1 MENELLPLLHPP
13 SNPKAA
19 RRETGGPLG
28 YPSDSHKLPEGKDYR
43 LNDYVLNLF
52 VTVLDF
58 QMKAEVVDAALEF
71 YDENRWNELRTHKAL
86 AELIS
91 SYPNTKKGNTQLAK
105 YLWNNNH
112 WSRAKFLRELVAY
125 FEGMNVR
132 NMRAL
137 YKWGRTTPFEEIK
150 GRIKTEEHSIGYAI
164 FKWMQIRLGV
174 DTVKPDVHVKNF
186 VKNCIGREPRNE
198 EAVEAIERVA
208 RKMGI
213 PASRLDFAIWRYQR
227 DRSLTKQGN
236 GIGSSVGSVANERSA
251 KSRVPFQER
260 SEG

>member
-1 MENELLPLLHPP
+1 VDKYALKKERRMSMTEEELEKLKKECL
-13 SNPKAA
+13 
-19 RRETGGPLG
+19 
-28 YPSDSHKLPEGKDYR
+28 KLPVGEEDSFR
-43 LNDYVLNLF
+43 SNDYVLTLLLTYLN
-52 VTVLDF
+52 F
-58 QMKAEVVDAALEF
+58 QMKVEAVDSAIDF
-71 YDENRWNELRTHKAL
+71 YTENRRRKLRTHKAL
-86 AELIS
+86 AELMATF
-91 SYPNTKKGNTQLAK
+91 PNTKRGNLKLAN
-105 YLWNNNH
+105 YLWNNSH
-112 WSRAKFLRELVAY
+112 WTRAKFLRKLVEY

-137 YKWGRTTPFEEIK
+137 TRWGRNTPFEEIK
-150 GRIKTEEHSIGYAI
+150 GRVKTEEHSIGYAI
-164 FKWMQIRLGV
+164 FKWIQIRLGV

-198 EAVEAIERVA
+198 EAVEAIERIA

-236 GIGSSVGSVANERSA
+236 GTGSSVGLVATVSNERSA